1 MPRLEIVVTKK
12 LCLFDI
18 NRENWNYICPVIE
31 CVNKLIFLTVVLL
44 EVKNRQIGETVTC
57 D

>member
-12 LCLFDI
+12 PCLFDI

-44 EVKNRQIGETVTC
+44 EVKNRQIG
-57 D
+57 